1 METIL
6 TLIAPSGSL
15 DGGIVA
21 SAMAALKGLGVETG
35 KTDWLSDGEAC
46 DVPFSGA
53 APEVAAKAVG
63 EALGAAPV
71 DLIAQTI
78 GGRRKKL
85 LVADMDST
93 IVTTETLDEL
103 AARAGEKDRTA
114 AITERA
120 MLGEIGFPE
129 ALRERVAMLAG
140 LDEQALAETL
150 AAVELTPGAET
161 LVRTMTRDGAHTVLV
176 SGGAGYF
183 AERVAKMTG
192 FHDFRGNHFETAD
205 GRLTGRVI
213 EPILDKDA
221 KYRTLTEFAQQRQI
235 PLAETLA
242 IGDGANDVPM
252 IQAAGLGI
260 AFKGKPVTAEAAME
274 SAGARIDHADL
285 TAALF
290 MQGYR
295 RQDFAG

>member
-1 METIL
+1 
-6 TLIAPSGSL
+6 
-15 DGGIVA
+15 
-21 SAMAALKGLGVETG
+21 VE
-35 KTDWLSDGEAC
+35 A
-46 DVPFSGA
+46 
-53 APEVAAKAVG
+53 AAKAVR

-71 DLIAQTI
+71 DLTAQTI
-78 GGRRKKL
+78 GGRRKRL

-103 AARAGEKDRTA
+103 AAKAGKKDQTA

-252 IQAAGLGI
+252 IKAAGLGV
-260 AFKGKPVTAEAAME
+260 AYQGKPVAKSAAN
-274 SAGARIDHADL
+274 AVIDHTDL
-285 TAALF
+285 RAALF

-295 RQDFAG
+295 SGEFTSS